1 MERCQLIF
9 RLLPQTVICMRYLLA
24 FAGLM
29 LMLLGGCKSMNATT
43 QPTTKPSDYPRTWID
58 PDTGHRVHRLSD
70 EPGSGGIYFNFSA
83 FTPDGKEMVY
93 SAPAGPRVINL
104 ETKKTRQIVEG
115 TVRIIGIGRKTPT
128 LYFSRA
134 EDRGVYSANINT
146 GEVKK
151 VASLESLPPSARLDT
166 INADE
171 TLIAGTYL
179 VDPNAQDYG
188 AKKVIPQGL
197 SGPGVQP
204 MNKAQMMEERFNAK
218 FPLVLFTVNAQTGEI
233 KKVLDSTDWVNHLL
247 FSPTEPTLLMYCHEG
262 PWHKLDR
269 IWTIRTDGSDKQ
281 QIHHRTM
288 AMEIWGHEFWG
299 LDGKTI
305 WYDLQTPKGED
316 FWLAAFNTDT
326 KERRWYHMQRDE
338 WSVHF
343 NITADES
350 LMCGDGGDPKQVA
363 QAKNGQWIYLFRPE
377 LMVNKGVNNPEFVK
391 SGVLRSEKL
400 VNMSKHWYKQEP
412 NVRFS
417 PDKKMVFFTGN
428 FHGESFLYGVE
439 VERAK

>member
-1 MERCQLIF
+1 MIVL
-9 RLLPQTVICMRYLLA
+9 T
-24 FAGLM
+24 
-29 LMLLGGCKSMNATT
+29 GCKSMNPTT

-128 LYFSRA
+128 LYFSRS

-151 VASLESLPPSARLDT
+151 VASLASLPPSARLDT

-179 VDPNAQDYG
+179 VNPDAQDYG
-188 AKKVIPQGL
+188 AKKINPQGL

-204 MNKAQMMEERFNAK
+204 TNKAQMMEERFNAK

-247 FSPTEPTLLMYCHEG
+247 FSPTDPTLLMYCHEG

-316 FWLAAFNTDT
+316 FWLAAFNTVT
-326 KERRWYHMQRDE
+326 KERRWYHLQRDE

-343 NITADES
+343 NITQDET

-377 LMVNKGVNNPEFVK
+377 LIVNKGVNNPEFVK
-391 SGVLRSEKL
+391 PGVLRSEKL

-417 PDKKMVFFTGN
+417 PDKTMVFFTGN

-439 VERAK
+439 VEKAK